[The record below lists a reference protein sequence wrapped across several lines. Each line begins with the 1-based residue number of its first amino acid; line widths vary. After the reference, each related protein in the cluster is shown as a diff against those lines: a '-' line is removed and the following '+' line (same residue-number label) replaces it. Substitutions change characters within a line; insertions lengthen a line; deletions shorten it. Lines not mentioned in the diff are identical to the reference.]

1 MKYDHVFSFGRW
13 CATAIYLE
21 NRGLR
26 SFSTPFDWLLADEV
40 PFSGYADL
48 VCNGFK
54 GFMEL
59 ESLTPVEGCP
69 GQFRD
74 RRTGMISVHDFRP
87 NTEPATTYDAVWA
100 KLSRRIARYLAAIGR
115 SKNVLL
121 VQCLRRGAVDVE
133 DVERGLMR
141 LRKRFAGTRFD
152 AVILQH
158 VAGLDRV
165 TCAHAADGVTVWR
178 GDFFDLTRPGQ
189 AVIGDSRLCGA
200 IFGKLRAKGRVRNL
214 LRLEALRL
222 GKRLKARLYLTHAAR
237 LKAREAER
245 QSWKEF

>member
-87 NTEPATTYDAVWA
+87 NVEPTRTYDAVWA
-100 KLSRRIARYLAAIGR
+100 KLSRRIARYLAAIGE
-115 SKNVLL
+115 SKKILL
-121 VQCLRRGAVDVE
+121 VKCVRQDVVDVE
-133 DVERGLMR
+133 DVERGLMC
-141 LRKRFAGTRFD
+141 LRNRFSGTQFD
-152 AVILQH
+152 AILLQH
-158 VAGLDRV
+158 VAGLERV
-165 TCAHAADGVTVWR
+165 ACVHDVDGVTVWQ
-178 GDFFDLTRPGQ
+178 GDFFASTRPGWE
-189 AVIGDSRLCGA
+189 VIGNANLCDT
-200 IFGKLRAKGRVRNL
+200 IFGKIRVKGQLRNL
-214 LRLEALRL
+214 ARITAVRLK
-222 GKRLKARLYLTHAAR
+222 KRLKARLHLTHAAR